1 MAAVLQQR
9 LGAAEQA
16 AVTAGD
22 QCQPPVVH
30 QGSCWQWQG
39 LLQQGAV
46 AEDRAAG
53 DLIAQGQLPERWGVA
68 ADAVPLPKAFSQGI
82 PFGVD
87 QLSIAMDEQRLR
99 AASGV
104 TAVVPE
110 PCPEASELFS
120 SAPAIPVVG

>member
-1 MAAVLQQR
+1 MAAMLQQR
-9 LGAAEQA
+9 LWAAEQA

-53 DLIAQGQLPERWGVA
+53 DLIAQGQLPERWRVA
-68 ADAVPLPKAFSQGI
+68 ASAW
-82 PFGVD
+82 
-87 QLSIAMDEQRLR
+87 R
-99 AASGV
+99 ALGDCSKRM
-104 TAVVPE
+104 E
-110 PCPEASELFS
+110 
-120 SAPAIPVVG
+120 SAGGLQ